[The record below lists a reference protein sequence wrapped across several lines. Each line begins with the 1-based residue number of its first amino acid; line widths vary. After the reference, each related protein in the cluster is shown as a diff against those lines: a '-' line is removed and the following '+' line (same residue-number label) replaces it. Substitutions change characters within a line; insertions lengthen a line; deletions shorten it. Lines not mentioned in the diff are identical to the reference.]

1 MKKEKKSNKF
11 FFWKS
16 QTHKKAKSFVRNNF
30 DDNGVLITDP

>member
-1 MKKEKKSNKF
+1 MEKEKKAISF
-11 FFWKS
+11 LLKS

>member
-1 MKKEKKSNKF
+1 MSF
-11 FFWKS
+11 FLKS